1 MVKPFSLKVSLF
13 LTVVILEIAV
23 SKVTILEVALLKG
36 SLFRVYVVALKV
48 TVLEVAFFTKQRRLK
63 LMFIFL

>member
-23 SKVTILEVALLKG
+23 SKITILEVALLKG

-48 TVLEVAFFTKQRRLK
+48 TAVLEVAFFTKQRRL
-63 LMFIFL
+63 MFISYR